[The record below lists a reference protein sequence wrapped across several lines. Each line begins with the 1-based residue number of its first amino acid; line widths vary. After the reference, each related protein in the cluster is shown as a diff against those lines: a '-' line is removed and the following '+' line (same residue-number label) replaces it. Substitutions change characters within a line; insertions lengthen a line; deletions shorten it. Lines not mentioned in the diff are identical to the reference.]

1 MSSELFRRKSLDRIS
16 SPEELHDY
24 MRVTS
29 PRLWMLLTAIV
40 VLLAGFTV
48 YASMTTMENT
58 MSIQVEIENYTFEQE
73 DGSTEKFTLVTA
85 ALPISMKDIIQT
97 GMTVRI
103 GQETGMVS
111 WIGTSM
117 DEDVVNVI
125 FEMNHDYLLMPD
137 GQSDAVLVLDQIL
150 HDRLDHAVPHQFGAG
165 LGLPRQ
171 LGGDAAEDRLAR
183 PEGLVQLPQRIRG
196 AGIGRVEKAAA
207 LHGQR
212 QDRRVRAVERL
223 LRRFRAGHPLRQ
235 LRLFQRK
242 APQPVPLREQQGGQ
256 TDGAPVAAD
265 QG

>member
-103 GQETGMVS
+103 GQETGKVS
-111 WIGTSM
+111 WLGTSM

-125 FEMNHDYLLMPD
+125 FEMTHESLPMPD
-137 GQSDAVLVLDQIL
+137 GQCDAELVLESTTPISIL
-150 HDRLDHAVPHQFGAG
+150 WN
-165 LGLPRQ
+165 
-171 LGGDAAEDRLAR
+171 
-183 PEGLVQLPQRIRG
+183 
-196 AGIGRVEKAAA
+196 
-207 LHGQR
+207 
-212 QDRRVRAVERL
+212 
-223 LRRFRAGHPLRQ
+223 
-235 LRLFQRK
+235 
-242 APQPVPLREQQGGQ
+242 
-256 TDGAPVAAD
+256 
-265 QG
+265 